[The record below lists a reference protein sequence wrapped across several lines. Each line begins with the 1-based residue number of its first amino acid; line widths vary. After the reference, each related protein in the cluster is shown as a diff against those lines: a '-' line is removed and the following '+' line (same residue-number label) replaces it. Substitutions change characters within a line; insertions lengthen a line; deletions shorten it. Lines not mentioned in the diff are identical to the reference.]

1 MPITGGYTLNHGDRY
16 AGMVVDA
23 QANNS
28 VSKLNKSGA
37 TVPWGVFVARD
48 GDDGFAPVDETTVA
62 ADIIG
67 VLRREINRA
76 QVAGSTAGAPDERDA
91 SVLTV
96 GTIYVPTLGAVAAG
110 DAVYVVVGDTGTPAA
125 NPGIAN
131 NAAGTGATKGVAITG
146 AKFLETTSGAGLAAV
161 SLVIGG

>member
-23 QANNS
+23 QVNNS

-37 TVPWGVFVARD
+37 IVPWGVFVARD
-48 GDDGFAPVDETTVA
+48 GADGFATVDDTSTA

-67 VLRREINRA
+67 VLRRELNRA
-76 QVAGSTAGAPDERDA
+76 QLDGATGGAPEDRDA

-96 GTIYVPTLGAVAAG
+96 GTIYVPTVGAVTAG
-110 DAVYVVVGDTGTPAA
+110 DAVYAVVGTDVAPSASPGAA
-125 NPGIAN
+125 NN
-131 NAAGTGATKGVAITG
+131 SAGTGATTGVQIPG
-146 AKFLETTSGAGLAAV
+146 AKFIETTSGTGLAAV

>member
-28 VSKLNKSGA
+28 VSKLNKSGG

-48 GDDGFAPVDETTVA
+48 GNDGFTTVGASATA

-67 VLRREINRA
+67 ALRREMNRA
-76 QVAGSTAGAPDERDA
+76 QLDGETGGAPADRDA
-91 SVLTV
+91 SVLTT
-96 GTIYVPTLGAVAAG
+96 GPIYVHTTGAVNQGDPVFVVPGTADAG
-110 DAVYVVVGDTGTPAA
+110 K
-125 NPGIAN
+125 
-131 NAAGTGATKGVAITG
+131 ATATEEDNVAIAG
-146 AKFLETTSGAGLAAV
+146 AKFIETTTGAGIAAV

>member
-23 QANNS
+23 QVNNS

-37 TVPWGVFVARD
+37 VVPWGVFVARD
-48 GDDGFAPVDETTVA
+48 GDDGFAPVTDTTTA
-62 ADIIG
+62 ANVIG
-67 VLRREINRA
+67 VLRRELNRA
-76 QVAGSTAGAPDERDA
+76 QVDGETGGAPVDRDA
-91 SVLTV
+91 TVLTA
-96 GTIYVPTLGAVAAG
+96 GTIYVPTLGAVVAGQPVYAVIGAA
-110 DAVYVVVGDTGTPAA
+110 GTPAA

-131 NAAGTGATKGVAITG
+131 NAAGATATLGVLIPG
-146 AKFLETTSGAGLAAV
+146 AKFIETTSAAGIAAV